1 MRQLK
6 GIFLSLLAVSPMAI
20 SLSVVSVN
28 SANAQAASQTLAE
41 CVRELNDAYPYNV
54 GSDVFKR
61 HTQDCLNNLVTQTP
75 TESLGQC
82 VAAMNRIYP
91 YNVGSDVMAV
101 HTEACNELLT
111 AQKSNSNRQ
120 VQPTPN
126 GTIFVVPGASSTSNQ
141 SNQAP
146 KATAQQIADC
156 VKDLMF
162 DQEYV
167 CTDPDGKCGVFSSY
181 WRQQNVATGLS
192 EDAAVRACT
201 AGGR

>member
-1 MRQLK
+1 MYSLK
-6 GIFLSLLAVSPMAI
+6 RIFLSLLALSPMAV
-20 SLSVVSVN
+20 SLPVVSVN
-28 SANAQAASQTLAE
+28 SANAQAASQTLAK
-41 CVRELNDAYPYNV
+41 CVHELNDAYPYNV
-54 GSDVFKR
+54 GSDVFKK
-61 HTQDCLNNLVTQTP
+61 HTQDCLNYLLTQTP

-91 YNVGSDVMAV
+91 YNAGSDIMTA
-101 HTEACNELLT
+101 HTEACNKLLT
-111 AQKSNSNRQ
+111 AQNSNSNRQ
-120 VQPTPN
+120 VQPTSN
-126 GTIFVVPGASSTSNQ
+126 GTIFVVPGASGTSNQ

-146 KATAQQIADC
+146 KATTQQIADC
-156 VKDLMF
+156 MKDLMF
-162 DQEYV
+162 DKEYV